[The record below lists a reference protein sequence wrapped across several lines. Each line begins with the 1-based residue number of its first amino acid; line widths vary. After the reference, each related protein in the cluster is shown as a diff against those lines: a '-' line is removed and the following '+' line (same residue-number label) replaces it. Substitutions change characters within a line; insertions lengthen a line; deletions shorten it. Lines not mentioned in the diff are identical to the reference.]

1 MGRGQD
7 RTRHVGVQDLS
18 MNCYGG
24 FYQGFLLRLA
34 PLTHEHAE
42 AVVDAVLAG
51 IGGARTYAS

>member
-1 MGRGQD
+1 
-7 RTRHVGVQDLS
+7 

-51 IGGARTYAS
+51 IGGARTYGS

>member
-1 MGRGQD
+1 
-7 RTRHVGVQDLS
+7 

-24 FYQGFLLRLA
+24 FYHRFLLRVP

-51 IGGARTYAS
+51 IGGVRTYAS